1 MDVYIERTGS
11 GEPILFVHGAGGNSE
26 YWYYQKEYLKKHM
39 EVLTIDL
46 PGHGRSTGNGCRSI
60 DEFRETIR
68 EALRG
73 LGIEK
78 CYMAGHSMGGAIT
91 MSFAI
96 ACPDLL
102 KGIVLVCTGARL
114 RTLPTILEG
123 LMKDKEATVRTI
135 VNYAFSRKSPEKLKE
150 KGFRDMMQSKAETI
164 YNDFVAC
171 DHFDAMNLLKAIQ
184 VPALIV
190 CGEDDLLTPPKY
202 SEYLHE
208 MIDNSRLA
216 LIENAGHMVML
227 EKPEEV
233 NTAILTFV
241 AETEKTLAAL

>member
-1 MDVYIERTGS
+1 MDVYIERIGS
-11 GEPILFVHGAGGNSE
+11 GEPILFVHGAGGSSE
-26 YWYYQKEYLKKHM
+26 YWYYQKKYLKTHM

-46 PGHGRSTGNGCRSI
+46 PGHGRSTGDGCRSI
-60 DEFRETIR
+60 EEFREAIR
-68 EALRG
+68 EALRK

-91 MSFAI
+91 MSFALTY
-96 ACPDLL
+96 PDLL

-114 RTLPTILEG
+114 RTLPAILDG
-123 LMKDKEATVRTI
+123 LMKDKKATVRTI
-135 VNYAFSRKSPEKLKE
+135 VNYAFSHKTPEKLKE
-150 KGFRDMMQSKAETI
+150 KGFRDMMQSKAEII

-171 DHFDAMNLLKAIQ
+171 DRFDAMDLLKAIH

-208 MIDNSRLA
+208 MITNSRLT

-227 EKPEEV
+227 ETPEKV
-233 NTAILTFV
+233 NNTILTFV